1 VCSYKKD
8 NFQEVSGDYNMVS
21 TSGLYNTNMEL
32 RKPAPL
38 FSKPLLN
45 AAGSLGFAP
54 NPHSGMPWD
63 EFGAFVTNP
72 ISHRKRKP
80 ARGERMLAF
89 PGGILLHT
97 GHANP
102 GFSKALKRFRSRWT
116 NAPLPVIVHLL
127 ATAPNEM
134 QRMIVKLETVENVIG
149 VEVGFPAD
157 ISAKEVSEILS
168 AATGELE
175 LIARVPLPR
184 AVELAPALI
193 EAGASAV
200 CLGPPRGALQ
210 NKEGAMSSGRVYGPS
225 VFPQAMFAT
234 RELAYMG
241 APVIARGGVYSIEQV
256 EALQAAG
263 ALAVQVDT
271 ALWRGD
277 WLEQEE

>member
-1 VCSYKKD
+1 M
-8 NFQEVSGDYNMVS
+8 EV
-21 TSGLYNTNMEL
+21 

-54 NPHSGMPWD
+54 NPHSGVLWD
-63 EFGAFVTNP
+63 KFGAFVTNP
-72 ISHRKRKP
+72 ISYRKRKP
-80 ARGERMLAF
+80 ARGERMLPF
-89 PGGILLHT
+89 SGGMLLHT

-102 GFSKALKRFRSRWT
+102 GFSKTLKRFRSRWA

-134 QRMIVKLETVENVIG
+134 RRMIVKLETVENVIG

-157 ISAKEVSEILS
+157 ITAQEVSEVLS
-168 AATGELE
+168 AAAGELE
-175 LIARVPLPR
+175 LIVRVPLPR
-184 AVELAPALI
+184 AVELAPTLI
-193 EAGASAV
+193 ESGASAV
-200 CLGPPRGALQ
+200 CLGPPRGVLPGE
-210 NKEGAMSSGRVYGPS
+210 EGGMSSGRVYGPS
-225 VFPQAMFAT
+225 VFPQVMFVT
-234 RELAYMG
+234 RELAQMG
-241 APVIARGGVYSIEQV
+241 APVIAGGGVYSGEQV
-256 EALQAAG
+256 EVLLAAG